1 MNMKSRTVACGMC
14 IAGLSFA
21 TATTGVVRTATALS
35 ENQKL
40 EKNKIIENKV
50 IENTL
55 LENHVLQ
62 SGHSQAELEKATAA
76 IMEEIT
82 TTPKKIS
89 LKLVEISKE
98 EEKRRVK
105 EEEAE
110 KEKKEQ
116 EKYNQTKFITN
127 VTDGYLNVRKK
138 GSMKGEII
146 GKLYV
151 GAGGK
156 IVQYGKKWT
165 LIKSGKVKGY
175 VATKYISYGDKYKEE
190 KKKHDTI
197 IKGITLKEEQ
207 KIIEKQRQA
216 EEKAKR
222 KAEAAYQAEQKETAR
237 QAEQNQTETARE
249 ATVAVQG
256 EEYLLACLIQAEAG
270 GEIYEGKL
278 AVANVVLNRVQ
289 SSSFAN
295 SITDVIY
302 QSGQFSVVNN
312 GSLAS
317 IMSQGPAQECVQAAQ
332 DALAGNNNVP
342 GYLYFRSKHCSG
354 YVERPGCQHIGNQI
368 FYQ

>member
-40 EKNKIIENKV
+40 EKNKIIENKAV
-50 IENTL
+50 ES
-55 LENHVLQ
+55 HVLQ
-62 SGHSQAELEKATAA
+62 SQNSQAELEKATAA
-76 IMEEIT
+76 IMEQIT

-89 LKLVEISKE
+89 LKIAEISKE
-98 EEKRRVK
+98 EAERR
-105 EEEAE
+105 E
-110 KEKKEQ
+110 KEQ
-116 EKYNQTKFITN
+116 YNQTKFITN

-165 LIKSGKVKGY
+165 EIKSGKVKGY
-175 VATKYISYGDKYKEE
+175 VATKYISFGDKYKEE

-216 EEKAKR
+216 EEKARRREEKQR
-222 KAEAAYQAEQKETAR
+222 QAELEEARR
-237 QAEQNQTETARE
+237 QAEQSQAEQSQAEQSQADDSRE
-249 ATVAVQG
+249 AAVAVQG
-256 EEYLLACLIQAEAG
+256 EEYLLACLVQAEAG

-289 SSSFAN
+289 SPSFAN

-354 YVERPGCQHIGNQI
+354 YVETPNCQHIGNQI

>member
-1 MNMKSRTVACGMC
+1 MNMKSRSVACGMC

-21 TATTGVVRTATALS
+21 TATTGVVKTAAALS
-35 ENQKL
+35 EDQKL
-40 EKNKIIENKV
+40 KENKV
-50 IENTL
+50 IENKAV
-55 LENHVLQ
+55 ESHVLQ
-62 SGHSQAELEKATAA
+62 SQQSQAELEKATAA
-76 IMEEIT
+76 IMEQII

-89 LKLVEISKE
+89 LKIAQTSKQEEERRAKE
-98 EEKRRVK
+98 EKK
-105 EEEAE
+105 E

-116 EKYNQTKFITN
+116 EKYNQAKFITN

-151 GAGGK
+151 GAGGR
-156 IVQYGKKWT
+156 IVQYGKKWSF
-165 LIKSGKVKGY
+165 IKSGKLKGF
-175 VATKYISYGDKYKEE
+175 VATRYISFGEEYKAE

-207 KIIEKQRQA
+207 KIIEKQRRE
-216 EEKAKR
+216 EEKARLREEKQR
-222 KAEAAYQAEQKETAR
+222 QAQQEEAWRLADQAESAPAEETREAA
-237 QAEQNQTETARE
+237 
-249 ATVAVQG
+249 VAAHG
-256 EEYLLACLIQAEAG
+256 EEYLLACLVQAEAG

-302 QSGQFSVVNN
+302 QTGQFCVVIN

-317 IMSQGPAQECVQAAQ
+317 IMSQGPAQECVQAAR

-342 GYLYFRSKHCSG
+342 GYLYFRSRHCNG
-354 YVERPGCQHIGNQI
+354 YVETSHSQRIGNQI